1 MRSPHSNWPV
11 SSTCLV
17 DTPARYMSIS
27 ASSTLSSR
35 LQWRSITAD
44 PNRAPFNFGA
54 LSSSLPALAVRLELV
69 VAGPIRLPSAG
80 TLVSRGV
87 GDLVRLGVEHRVDD
101 PLGLLAHHGVELALE
116 HGPVEPYDF
125 LGHGSVSLSNHG
137 FSLSGG

>member
-1 MRSPHSNWPV
+1 M
-11 SSTCLV
+11 
-17 DTPARYMSIS
+17 
-27 ASSTLSSR
+27 
-35 LQWRSITAD
+35 
-44 PNRAPFNFGA
+44 
-54 LSSSLPALAVRLELV
+54 AVRLELV

-101 PLGLLAHHGVELALE
+101 PLDLLAHHGVELALE

-125 LGHGSVSLSNHG
+125 LGHGSVPLSNHG